1 MLVVDASV
9 LVVALADD
17 GADGDRA
24 RRRLIGERLAAP
36 EIIDLEVA
44 SVLRRF
50 LRRGSLPLR
59 RADLALADLAALPMQ
74 RVPHRH
80 LIARCWQLRDNLTS
94 YDAAYVTVAEAFN
107 TTLLTS
113 DQRLAKAP
121 GARCPIELIRSAG

>member
-1 MLVVDASV
+1 MLVVDAIV

-44 SVLRRF
+44 SVLRRL

-80 LIARCWQLRDNLTS
+80 LIARCWRLRENLTS